1 MKYNSMK
8 IILIFSIPFILF
20 GCAVIAVSAG
30 VKAYKNI
37 PECKCEFVET
47 QNKSGDEVIDA
58 TYNLTVNYKDKSSNK
73 FVVRY
78 QYWKKDH
85 TYFLGFPE
93 ESSYLL
99 DIQNPKGTDR
109 YEVIINEMLSLTR
122 LPSKCVGSFAIY
134 HQ

>member
-1 MKYNSMK
+1 MKY
-8 IILIFSIPFILF
+8 LRFALPFFLLF
-20 GCAVIAVSAG
+20 TLTGCAVILAGAG
-30 VKAYKNI
+30 VRAIKNI
-37 PECKCEFVET
+37 PECKCEFIEKV
-47 QNKSGDEVIDA
+47 NKSSDDIIDA
-58 TYNLTVNYKDKSSNK
+58 TYNLTVNYKDRSSNL

-78 QYWKKDH
+78 QYWKRDH
-85 TYFLGFPE
+85 QHFVGFPE

-109 YEVIINEMLSLTR
+109 YEVIINEMISLSR